1 MVMITFRNHI
11 LIKGRF
17 AAYLHSPQANF
28 TAPQGQFHPSLGP
41 KGRISLIRF
50 TLHSARRDE
59 FHSSVQSHFL
69 PGQMDLPFRQGA
81 GFARGA

>member
-28 TAPQGQFHPSLGP
+28 TAPKGQFHPSLGP
-41 KGRISLIRF
+41 KGK
-50 TLHSARRDE
+50 